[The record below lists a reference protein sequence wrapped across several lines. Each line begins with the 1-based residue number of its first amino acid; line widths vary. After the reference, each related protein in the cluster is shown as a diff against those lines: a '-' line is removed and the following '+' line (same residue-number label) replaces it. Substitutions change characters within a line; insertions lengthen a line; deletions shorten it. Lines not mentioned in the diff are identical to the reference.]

1 MAKAKTA
8 ARKAPGARAKAVTKT
23 GRAAAV
29 PAKVRRTAAPRA
41 GTTRTKATA
50 RGPAAVAKRK
60 TAARAARPATAGA
73 SPRSRAVD
81 VPSFTLPPTGA
92 AAVRTPVLPVAV
104 IERLL
109 SRAMARGADFAEV
122 YVEEG
127 TTTTISLEDDRVRSA
142 QVGVATGVGIRAIH
156 GAKVGYAYSDDLD
169 GAVLDRTADTAA
181 AIAAGPGAPVEIKV
195 GRSAV
200 PTYYRVIEPLA
211 DVDVRRKLA
220 LLAAGNA
227 AARAYD
233 RRVAQVMG
241 GWHDQT
247 KRILVANTDGRLAED
262 VQDLCRLHYHVVA
275 KGKNGERRTGF
286 YGAGG
291 RVGIGHFD
299 TVRPEA
305 IAREAAR
312 QAVSTLGA
320 VDAPAGPQTVV
331 LAPGWS
337 GILLHEAIGHGLEAD
352 FIRKGTSLYAG
363 KVGERVAAPGVTVID
378 DGTVAGARGSINV
391 DDEGVAGERK
401 VLIEDGILRGYLYDR
416 LNAKLLG
423 VRSTGSGRR
432 ESFQHAPMP
441 RMTNTFLAPGDHHPE
456 EIVRSVPRGL
466 YLAAFGGGQ
475 VDISNGNFVFEVAEA
490 YLIENGRITAP
501 VKNATLIG
509 VGPEVLKK
517 VRMVG
522 CDPAADPGLG
532 TCGKDGQSVP
542 VGVGLPTLRIDDVT
556 VGGTAVAR
564 GA

>member
-1 MAKAKTA
+1 MTQANPNQP
-8 ARKAPGARAKAVTKT
+8 AP
-23 GRAAAV
+23 
-29 PAKVRRTAAPRA
+29 
-41 GTTRTKATA
+41 
-50 RGPAAVAKRK
+50 
-60 TAARAARPATAGA
+60 AARPPEATPA
-73 SPRSRAVD
+73 PDFSR
-81 VPSFTLPPTGA
+81 FTLPPRGA
-92 AAVRTPVLPVAV
+92 AALRPPVLPVAV

-127 TTTTISLEDDRVRSA
+127 TTTSLSLEDDRIRSA
-142 QVGVATGVGIRAIH
+142 QVGVTTGVGIRAIH

-181 AIAAGPGAPVEIKV
+181 AIAAGPGASPEVKV
-195 GRSAV
+195 SRAPV
-200 PTYYRVIEPLA
+200 PTYYAVIEPLA
-211 DVDVRRKLA
+211 QVDVQRKLA
-220 LLAAGNA
+220 LLAAGND

-233 RRVAQVMG
+233 RRIVQVMG
-241 GWHDQT
+241 GWYDQT

-262 VQDLCRLHYHVVA
+262 VQDLCRLHYQVVA
-275 KGKNGERRTGF
+275 RGPDGERRTGF

-305 IAREAAR
+305 IGREAAR
-312 QAVSTLGA
+312 QAVTTLGA
-320 VDAPAGPQTVV
+320 VEAPAGPQTVV

-363 KVGERVAAPGVTVID
+363 QLGERVAAPGVTVID
-378 DGTVAGARGSINV
+378 DGTVAGARGSVNV
-391 DDEGVAGERK
+391 DDEGAPGERK

-432 ESFQHAPMP
+432 ESFQHAPLP
-441 RMTNTFLAPGDHHPE
+441 RMTNTFLAPGDHHPD
-456 EIVRSVPRGL
+456 EIVASVPRGL
-466 YLAAFGGGQ
+466 YLSHFGGGQ
-475 VDISNGNFVFEVAEA
+475 VDISNGNFVFEVSEA
-490 YLIENGRITAP
+490 YLIEHGRLTAP
-501 VKNATLIG
+501 VKNAIIIG
-509 VGPEVLKK
+509 VGPEVLRN
-517 VRMVG
+517 VSMIG

-542 VGVGLPTLRIDDVT
+542 VGVGLPTLRIDNVT
-556 VGGTAVAR
+556 VGGTAVGK